1 LCVCVCVCV
10 CVWGGGGRRSLSGT
24 TIKEEHGTKAQR
36 AFFLLF
42 PSVCLSVFLLCLSL
56 TIFFS
61 LLHLVPGRNQA
72 VAEEAE
78 ACGGGAGGL
87 SETSPRF
94 INTNRYLNSFP
105 SFTERKTKKMEKKV
119 KKKKKKKKKKK
130 QKKKKVK
137 PITVLAC
144 TLVLAGAMTF

>member
-1 LCVCVCVCV
+1 MYVC
-10 CVWGGGGRRSLSGT
+10 GGGGRRSLSGT

-78 ACGGGAGGL
+78 EAEACGGGAGGL

-105 SFTERKTKKMEKKV
+105 SFTERKTKKMEK
-119 KKKKKKKKKKK
+119 
-130 QKKKKVK
+130 